1 MAQLPF
7 PVGWNLV
14 PSKVKA
20 LAAYTAS
27 LNSHRDQIIRLYP
40 ESRLQIDSTL
50 QKLKEQINSPVTLTA
65 KTRQRDITQ
74 AILKK
79 NAVKF
84 AEHPDMRMR
93 VLYKAQTDPH
103 ATAYKSSP
111 VRPGLFFESDEFQ
124 VIVRRSLGMDLV
136 PDQLKCA
143 GCCDGLDTKGDHE
156 CAKMGAWVKRHNAL
170 RNLGFEVAREGFID
184 TRLEV
189 TKQLLPEC
197 RSCKMTLLSPNQ
209 THKCP
214 KPDDKNC
221 KPLPLV
227 YTADQVISNGVPGLT
242 LRRTLGDYTVKN
254 EFLGTYKH
262 KAAETLGAAAAI
274 GEKEKN
280 DDFKHRVEKIDHDFL
295 AISCDSMGY
304 LRPQGVTFF
313 NYLIGQR
320 AIHKSMSFAESSTL
334 FWHQWS
340 FTIHR
345 ENARNILTRYK
356 IISNLA
362 TRKTSLYIT

>member
-1 MAQLPF
+1 
-7 PVGWNLV
+7 V
-14 PSKVKA
+14 S
-20 LAAYTAS
+20 
-27 LNSHRDQIIRLYP
+27 
-40 ESRLQIDSTL
+40 
-50 QKLKEQINSPVTLTA
+50 
-65 KTRQRDITQ
+65 
-74 AILKK
+74 
-79 NAVKF
+79 
-84 AEHPDMRMR
+84 
-93 VLYKAQTDPH
+93 
-103 ATAYKSSP
+103 
-111 VRPGLFFESDEFQ
+111 
-124 VIVRRSLGMDLV
+124 
-136 PDQLKCA
+136 

-197 RSCKMTLLSPNQ
+197 RSCKMTLLSP

-214 KPDDKNC
+214 KPDEKNC

>member
-1 MAQLPF
+1 
-7 PVGWNLV
+7 
-14 PSKVKA
+14 
-20 LAAYTAS
+20 
-27 LNSHRDQIIRLYP
+27 
-40 ESRLQIDSTL
+40 
-50 QKLKEQINSPVTLTA
+50 
-65 KTRQRDITQ
+65 
-74 AILKK
+74 
-79 NAVKF
+79 
-84 AEHPDMRMR
+84 
-93 VLYKAQTDPH
+93 
-103 ATAYKSSP
+103 
-111 VRPGLFFESDEFQ
+111 
-124 VIVRRSLGMDLV
+124 MDLV